1 MSVLCHLKRSTCLV
15 AAGSLLAG
23 LSSLP
28 SFAQQS
34 GRYIEEV
41 VVTGTYIQRKSQFD
55 SPSPLVVLGGEDLAS
70 QGYTSVS
77 EMARYL
83 TINNGSELYS
93 DAFTQNFST
102 GTGNI
107 NLRGLGLSSTLVL
120 VNGRRQTL
128 SGAYSDDGDTFVDTN
143 ALMPMIMVERV
154 EVLKDGAAALYGTDA
169 VAGVVNFITRSDF
182 RGFEVEG
189 RFQTTTEDAQEDIDF
204 GAIAGFGNE
213 KAGIVASVSYL
224 HRSELTAGQREF
236 TRGTGISASGQPG
249 SFFGL
254 IPGNP
259 TAPVIDPLCAQGIN
273 SSPNVIVPGA
283 AINLPFDIGT
293 CNFDFSEY
301 YSLVPKEERWQGY
314 ATGNINFSDALE
326 LFLEGGFA
334 RNRAERSNTSSFPIA
349 VTVPVPGNHPGNPF
363 PDIIWPD
370 NEARGFL
377 GRVLGGNAPAAIT
390 NHDSDTYRL
399 AGGLR
404 GEFATRWNWEA
415 AATYSRNEFFLD
427 VEDVVTT
434 RYLDALMGRGGP
446 TGDMWFNPFGT
457 ALIATP
463 DQVGVYNDPVV
474 LDYIIQRATADATT
488 SLWTAEAHVSGIL
501 ADLPGGEL
509 GIAIG
514 GQYRKEKMSYDWSD
528 LYNQEAFLFLRGG
541 PDFGGSRD
549 VYAGFVELAIPI
561 LENLEIQA
569 AARYEDYGGG
579 VDTWDPKIAALW
591 RPIPTVTLRGSFG
604 TSFRAPSLFQTLGS
618 QTSLVNIN
626 VAGNSIFRAARTTGN
641 PDLVPQEA
649 DVWNAGLTWQPSD
662 RFNAS
667 IDYWRFEYSNLITR
681 ENPQGVV
688 DAALGGNPAAAA
700 KIEFTPTGDIALIN
714 VDFINAPQVK
724 TDGIDL
730 SATYNWPLAGGGAIS
745 LSGTATYVLNYDA
758 IDQNGQRFDG
768 AGSRNFG
775 TFVRSIPEWRA
786 NAFLT
791 WASENS
797 SLTAILRYIDSYH
810 DNENDVRVDNHMT
823 LDLQYS
829 YSLRNLVGNS
839 GESATT
845 LTVGVIN
852 AFDNDIPRVN
862 TFGGYDSK
870 VHDPRGR
877 LVYIGLKQGF

>member
-1 MSVLCHLKRSTCLV
+1 MSALHHLKRTTCLV
-15 AAGSLLAG
+15 AVGSLAAG
-23 LSSLP
+23 LCSFP
-28 SFAQQS
+28 VFAQQS
-34 GRYIEEV
+34 QRYIEEV
-41 VVTGTYIQRKSQFD
+41 VVTGTYIQRSSQFD
-55 SPSPLVVLGGEDLAS
+55 SPSPLVVLGGDELAA

-77 EMARYL
+77 ELARYL

-143 ALMPMIMVERV
+143 ALMPLIMVERV

-213 KAGIVASVSYL
+213 KAGLVASISYL

-236 TRGTGISASGQPG
+236 TRGSGISASGQPG

-254 IPGNP
+254 VPGNP
-259 TAPVIDPLCAQGIN
+259 TAPVIDPMCAEGIN
-273 SSPNVIVPGA
+273 SFPNVIVPA
-283 AINLPFDIGT
+283 SPLFPFDIGT

-314 ATGNINFSDALE
+314 ATGNIHFTDSLE

-363 PDIIWPD
+363 PDILWPD
-370 NEARGFL
+370 NEVKGFL
-377 GRVLGGNAPAAIT
+377 GRVLGGNAPAAKT
-390 NHDSDTYRL
+390 SHDSDTYRVV
-399 AGGLR
+399 GGLR
-404 GEFATRWNWEA
+404 GEIVPRWNWEA
-415 AATYSRNEFFLD
+415 AATYSRNEFYLD
-427 VEDVVTT
+427 VEDVVTN
-434 RYLDALMGRGGP
+434 RYLAALMGQGGP

-457 ALIATP
+457 SLNATP
-463 DQVGVYNDPVV
+463 DQTGVYNDPAV
-474 LDYIIQRATADATT
+474 LDHIIQRASADATT
-488 SLWTAEAHVSGIL
+488 SLWTAEGHVSGIL

-509 GIAIG
+509 GIAVG

-561 LENLEIQA
+561 VKNLEIQA
-569 AARYEDYGGG
+569 AVRYEDYGGG
-579 VDTWDPKIAALW
+579 VDTWDPKIAALF

-626 VAGNSIFRAARTTGN
+626 VGANSIFRAARTTGN

-649 DVWNAGLTWQPSD
+649 DVWNAGLTWQPSN

-667 IDYWRFEYSNLITR
+667 IDYWRFEYTNLITR

-688 DAALGGNPAAAA
+688 DAALGGDPAALA
-700 KIEFTPTGDIALIN
+700 KIEFTGTGDIALIN
-714 VDFINAPQVK
+714 VDFINAPEVK

-730 SATYNWPLAGGGAIS
+730 SATYTWPLAAGNTLS
-745 LSGTATYVLNYDA
+745 LSGTATYVMNYDA
-758 IDQNGQRFDG
+758 IDQNGNRFDG

-775 TFVRSIPEWRA
+775 TFARSIPEWRA
-786 NAFLT
+786 NVFLT

-797 SLTAILRYIDSYH
+797 ALTAIVRYIDSYH
-810 DNENDVRVDNHMT
+810 DNENDVRVDDHMT

-829 YSLRNLVGNS
+829 YSFRNLLGNS
-839 GESATT
+839 GDSATT

-852 AFDNDIPRVN
+852 AFDNDIPRIN